1 MIGVHTHNFE
11 GPTTVN
17 NGHRHFYNGITSAE
31 DNTPGHIHNMSGT
44 TTFNNG
50 HSHRFSVATGP
61 AIPVSGGHLHQYTG
75 TTTYDDGHVHYFR
88 GNTSVY

>member
-1 MIGVHTHNFE
+1 
-11 GPTTVN
+11 
-17 NGHRHFYNGITSAE
+17 
-31 DNTPGHIHNMSGT
+31 MSGT